1 MKGKGWMALCM
12 GCFGLTLF
20 GCAPIWLGAGAVGG
34 YAVSRDSV
42 VDHLD
47 YPPDAIYREA
57 LTVVKQMGEI
67 TLEAPK
73 QRMIQAKIDRVSVKV
88 TVRPLTERT
97 VELRIRARNQ
107 WLMPRVDVAQ
117 RVYGKIKERL

>member
-1 MKGKGWMALCM
+1 
-12 GCFGLTLF
+12 
-20 GCAPIWLGAGAVGG
+20 
-34 YAVSRDSV
+34 

-47 YPPDAIYREA
+47 YPPDAVYREA